1 MIPWFLPLAAS
12 VASAAVVQRPGLQLP
27 ASAPIHQAAV
37 KDMFVTSYQAYQYVP
52 VVFISTSTHRAACRT
67 YAWGH
72 DDLLPISQSFSDGRN
87 GWGASIADVM
97 ATMVGNGSLNGLKF
111 SSLRFFRRVM

>member
-12 VASAAVVQRPGLQLP
+12 VASAAVVQKPGLQLP

-52 VVFISTSTHRAACRT
+52 VVFISTSTHRAA
-67 YAWGH
+67 AGH
-72 DDLLPISQSFSDGRN
+72 MPGDMTISCPFHNRSLTDGMDGALQLPML
-87 GWGASIADVM
+87 WP
-97 ATMVGNGSLNGLKF
+97 LW
-111 SSLRFFRRVM
+111 